1 MKDNLKT
8 FPYVGL
14 LLILVAGISAA
25 GQTAQPPQP
34 PGPPQP
40 NLGDPIRQLNLT
52 TEQLEQ
58 IRLIREQNR
67 DERSSIN
74 QRVRETNRALQEAL
88 DTDSP
93 EENVVEQRLRDAGA
107 AQSAAMRLR
116 ILTELKIRRVLTPD
130 QRVMLRNLRRRVHE
144 RNNERRLGNPE
155 ERQNRREDRS
165 LKMRERRRN
174 LGRPLPGEPPQR
186 QPIL

>member
-8 FPYVGL
+8 LPYVGL

-25 GQTAQPPQP
+25 GQTPLPQHP
-34 PGPPQP
+34 GGPPQS
-40 NLGDPIRQLNLT
+40 NSGDPIRQLNLT
-52 TEQLEQ
+52 PEQLEQ

-67 DERSSIN
+67 DERSAIN

-88 DTDSP
+88 DTESP
-93 EENVVEQRLRDAGA
+93 DESQVEQRLRDAGA

-116 ILTELKIRRVLTPD
+116 ILTELKIRRVLTAE
-130 QRVMLRNLRRRVHE
+130 QRVMLRSLRRRVHE
-144 RNNERRLGNPE
+144 RNGDHRLENPE
-155 ERQNRREDRS
+155 ERQNRREDR
-165 LKMRERRRN
+165 MRDRRRN
-174 LGRPLPGEPPQR
+174 PGRPLPRERLQR